1 MKDRSL
7 RPLSIDERRPPCLL
21 GILRGLVLAIGKRGR
36 CLAQAGR
43 AQTILAR
50 CLGHRQPIRFGS
62 APAIGRK
69 PALEGRPATRAVYP
83 AWRSSIRSRHAR
95 SLRGTGCKSKAAI
108 SVRDMLLFIP
118 ESAREG
124 TVRER
129 WIAATLLVFAA
140 LNGAAAQTY
149 PTRAVTVIV
158 PFAAGGPADV
168 TGRIVADIFSRHLG
182 QQFLVENVGGA
193 GGTLGSLRAAHAA
206 PDGYTI
212 ISGHMGTH
220 AAAPFFYPNLGY
232 DPQKD
237 FEPIGLIAE
246 QPELLTVRKDFP
258 ANNLKEFVAYAKAN
272 ENKLN
277 MGHAGVGSV
286 SYVGCLLLNSAI
298 GIKPTMVP
306 FTGTAPVM
314 NAILAGQVDYDCDPV
329 LGPLP
334 HVRAGTVKALA
345 IATKKR
351 SPLLPDVPTSYEQ
364 GLPEFDCAPFYAVFA
379 PKGTPKAIIDK
390 LAEALSKGLSEEGVQ
405 KRLAELGA
413 DIAEP
418 NRRGPKALG
427 DLVRSEVARLMPI
440 LKDASAK

>member
-1 MKDRSL
+1 MK
-7 RPLSIDERRPPCLL
+7 
-21 GILRGLVLAIGKRGR
+21 G
-36 CLAQAGR
+36 Q
-43 AQTILAR
+43 
-50 CLGHRQPIRFGS
+50 
-62 APAIGRK
+62 
-69 PALEGRPATRAVYP
+69 
-83 AWRSSIRSRHAR
+83 
-95 SLRGTGCKSKAAI
+95 
-108 SVRDMLLFIP
+108 
-118 ESAREG
+118 
-124 TVRER
+124 
-129 WIAATLLVFAA
+129 WIAAALLALAA
-140 LNGAAAQTY
+140 TNSTQAQDY
-149 PTRAVTVIV
+149 PTRTVTVIV
-158 PFAAGGPADV
+158 PFAPGGPADI
-168 TGRIVADIFSRHLG
+168 TGRIVADIFTRHLG
-182 QQFLVENVGGA
+182 QQFVVENVGGA
-193 GGTLGSLRAAHAA
+193 GGTIGTLRAARA
-206 PDGYTI
+206 PADGYTI

-220 AAAPFFYPNLGY
+220 AAAPAFYPNLGY
-232 DPQKD
+232 DPEKD
-237 FEPIGLIAE
+237 FESIGLIAE
-246 QPELLTVRKDFP
+246 QPELLAVRKDFP
-258 ANNLKEFVAYAKAN
+258 ANNLQEFVAYAKAN
-272 ENKLN
+272 EKKLN

-345 IATKKR
+345 IATKRR
-351 SPLLPDVPTSYEQ
+351 SSLLPDVPTSHEQ

-379 PKGTPKAIIDK
+379 PKGTPKPIIDK

-427 DLVRSEVARLMPI
+427 DLVHSEVTRLMPI